1 MNLVDLYRKD
11 IQPKMEIMNLI
22 NQIEKDVQ
30 ERLQPF
36 IGRANTV
43 EVTKEVEKIVNKTCE
58 WEYVTEVPIPP
69 EYITFYK
76 NEG

>member
-43 EVTKEVEKIVNKTCE
+43 EVTKEVEKIVNECIYSYERQLLQFERETIEKLLT
-58 WEYVTEVPIPP
+58 
-69 EYITFYK
+69 
-76 NEG
+76 